1 MVVPAHTLYC
11 MCMFVCA
18 VISLISSFVNGKFI
32 IVSAVPF
39 LIGPSRCPIG
49 LEHEASVESV
59 ATSSSPGAEEEEE
72 KEGEVSTKKPA
83 MVVLPE
89 DMTAMQI
96 DCGTFHTGRALL
108 LRLCCY
114 NI

>member
-1 MVVPAHTLYC
+1 MA
-11 MCMFVCA
+11 
-18 VISLISSFVNGKFI
+18 KFI

-72 KEGEVSTKKPA
+72 EKEGEVSTKKPA
-83 MVVLPE
+83 MVILPE

-108 LRLCCY
+108 CMCCY
-114 NI
+114 NV